1 MNWGTIVRHTA
12 TAIGVSFVAVVVI
25 YLTIRIVV
33 FAL

>member
-12 TAIGVSFVAVVVI
+12 TAIGVSFVAMVII

-33 FAL
+33 LAL